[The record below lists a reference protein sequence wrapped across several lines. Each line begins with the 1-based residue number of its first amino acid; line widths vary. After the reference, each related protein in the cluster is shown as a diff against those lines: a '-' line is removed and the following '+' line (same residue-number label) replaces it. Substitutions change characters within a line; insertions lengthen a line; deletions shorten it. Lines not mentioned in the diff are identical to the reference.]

1 MDIRDITEADLTSLK
16 EQGYTEADMSLLSAD
31 EVKSLLIV
39 IPEDEDG
46 RDQHAEAAQEQDNAA
61 AELAEQADE
70 TPPVE
75 QPAAE
80 TPPADDPPA
89 KIPPPAE
96 ITEKITTLKAEE
108 RDAFKRLMDGEIES
122 EAYLE
127 IKDRVEN
134 EVDALKEQAREAQR
148 TMADAQ
154 REWQNAEK
162 AQMAAAKAEGLD
174 YLGKPALLAAFNTH
188 LRALGSDEKNA
199 KRDSAWFLSEAHKLT
214 KADLGIKTPAKNVP
228 RGVDNAEIPP
238 TLRGVPPAGTG
249 AVNTDEFAHMRNLEG
264 IALERAHAALTE
276 AQRDR
281 WMNS

>member
-1 MDIRDITEADLTSLK
+1 MNIQDVSEADLTALK
-16 EQGYTEADMSLLSAD
+16 SQGYTEADVNLLSAD
-31 EVKSLLIV
+31 EVQSLLIV
-39 IPEDEDG
+39 IPEDDDDG
-46 RDQHAEAAQEQDNAA
+46 RDPHAEAMQEQDAA
-61 AELAEQADE
+61 AVEAAS
-70 TPPVE
+70 TPPE

-80 TPPADDPPA
+80 TAPAEEPPEPA
-89 KIPPPAE
+89 KVPPPDE

-108 RDAFKRLMDGEIES
+108 REAFKRLMDGEIES

-127 IKDRVEN
+127 IKERVEG

-148 TMADAQ
+148 TMQDAQ

-174 YLGKPALLAAFNTH
+174 YMAKPALLAAFSTH
-188 LRALGSDEKNA
+188 LRALGGDEKNA

-214 KADLGIKTPAKNVP
+214 KADLGITTPAKNTS
-228 RGVDNAEIPP
+228 RGVDIAEIPP
-238 TLRGVPPAGTG
+238 TLRGVPPAATG